1 MRTGDADAA
10 AGDFGIPAGSSVFGD
25 DVDSETKASASEV
38 GLHSGSLHSS
48 GNRPAATPLVTE
60 PIAADT
66 RTTQMGEPT
75 LVEASPQEM
84 EVWTDYSTSPQWAD
98 EQSHLPPVKPHETV
112 GSADD
117 GADFFG
123 YDSHQPFSGYQ
134 ALTKSP
140 ARDMRMAVIVGA
152 LLAAIA
158 CLAMWAGP
166 QAMLALI
173 VVVLGLTAVELLN
186 ALRMADFQPAV
197 LLGLASV
204 IGMPLAVY
212 WRGMAAMVV
221 VLVLT
226 VLFGT
231 LWYLTGVGTEGP
243 LRGLAC
249 TLFTVAYI
257 GVLGSH
263 AALLL
268 TIPEHGMGLITAA
281 IVFTAAYDVG
291 GLVVGRAAGRNPL
304 SKASPSKTLEGLVGG
319 CIITLAVGIC
329 MGLIALPAPVADNPG
344 NLWTAIALAAA
355 AAVAAPVGDLAESL
369 LKRDL
374 DLKDMGTLLP
384 GHGGA
389 LDRFDSLLFVIPV
402 TYYTALMTGVI
413 T

>member
-1 MRTGDADAA
+1 MTGDSTSDEAQAEP
-10 AGDFGIPAGSSVFGD
+10 GRGEFGVSSGASVFGD
-25 DVDSETKASASEV
+25 GADSGARAGASGAGHVS
-38 GLHSGSLHSS
+38 
-48 GNRPAATPLVTE
+48 PAASQPLVTE
-60 PIAADT
+60 PTAAAP
-66 RTTQMGEPT
+66 MVEPT

-98 EQSHLPPVKPHETV
+98 EQTDLPPVEPHETV
-112 GSADD
+112 GGMED

-123 YDSHQPFSGYQ
+123 YDNRQSFSGYGME
-134 ALTKSP
+134 AKPL
-140 ARDMRMAVIVGA
+140 ARDMRMAVIVGV
-152 LLAAIA
+152 LLAGAA
-158 CLAMWAGP
+158 CLAIWAGP
-166 QAMLALI
+166 LVTLALV

-212 WRGMAAMVV
+212 WRGMPAMTV

-226 VLFGT
+226 VVFGA
-231 LWYLTGVGTEGP
+231 LWYLTGVGAEGP

-249 TLFTVAYI
+249 TLFAVVYI

-263 AALLL
+263 AALML
-268 TIPEHGMGLITAA
+268 TIPEHGMGLLTAA
-281 IVFTAAYDVG
+281 ILFTIAYDVG

-304 SKASPSKTLEGLVGG
+304 SQASPSKTVEGLVGG
-319 CIITLAVGIC
+319 CVITLAVGLS
-329 MGLIALPAPVADNPG
+329 MGLVALPTPVADNPG
-344 NLWTAIALAAA
+344 SVWKAVALAAA

-389 LDRFDSLLFVIPV
+389 LDRFDGLLFVVPV
-402 TYYTALMTGVI
+402 TYYTALLTGVI
-413 T
+413 A